1 MFKQILNNLTNS
13 LNMKKNIS
21 SLFNYDSN
29 PSTKTSSSFD
39 DFTDIINEEKTIH
52 DFREKMKYNEKE
64 LFNDFI
70 KNITSII
77 FESRKEKANND
88 FSLNTSKNSDNFNNV
103 FTSNDNSFNPEIDDL
118 FLYNDF
124 YQDKEEFH
132 KLVIEFYLTKKI
144 GNKLIKELVEKWKL
158 SYKLDN
164 DNKATYLQVIKT
176 KMNIYLRSIT
186 SYSRLLP
193 LYQFILTNKNNNNY
207 IIDFK
212 FYQNNS
218 NKKGKFL
225 MKPSGNVL
233 LKNQNLFSFKTNI
246 KYYNLNELKNIFE
259 NNDDID
265 IHTPSKSKSNSFNGT
280 NINLIGFDNSD
291 KSSDDNII
299 NSNND
304 EIKTINTEINN
315 KQINEINDESD
326 NSSFCLIYDS
336 QEEKNKIK
344 KEKHEKNGINKR
356 KNSSIS
362 NGYET
367 TEDCSPRNS
376 NWNNN
381 NNNPINELE
390 NYNERNVLSVSTRKT
405 FKKTENNNINNILK
419 AYSSVKD
426 MIENLN
432 SSIIIKTNKF
442 IDFAKACG

>member
-1 MFKQILNNLTNS
+1 M
-13 LNMKKNIS
+13 
-21 SLFNYDSN
+21 
-29 PSTKTSSSFD
+29 
-39 DFTDIINEEKTIH
+39 
-52 DFREKMKYNEKE
+52 
-64 LFNDFI
+64 
-70 KNITSII
+70 
-77 FESRKEKANND
+77 
-88 FSLNTSKNSDNFNNV
+88 
-103 FTSNDNSFNPEIDDL
+103 
-118 FLYNDF
+118 
-124 YQDKEEFH
+124 
-132 KLVIEFYLTKKI
+132 
-144 GNKLIKELVEKWKL
+144 

-164 DNKATYLQVIKT
+164 DNKETNLQDIKT

-207 IIDFK
+207 IFDFK

-405 FKKTENNNINNILK
+405 FKKIENININNILK

-442 IDFAKACG
+442 IDFAEACG